1 MKEFDEYQK
10 RAIAAGT
17 NTVVSAGAGSGKTR
31 VLTERYLR
39 LVEEGRAGVG
49 AILALTFTRK
59 AAAEMYDRI
68 YRALVTSETPA
79 ARSQAERFSE
89 ARICTI
95 DSFCAEIVKNDA
107 PRFGIV
113 PSFSVDDGAVR
124 AMARRTAMD
133 FILERS
139 DSPTLRKIV
148 AGNGFEATLDDLFAD
163 LAYSRFSPSEHLDL
177 PGMYEAQGKR
187 LLELFAAGSAA
198 IAEALADIAA
208 VEPDAGK
215 AVAEA
220 HALLLSRPFPDE
232 AASPEAAARIL
243 AWMAGTAFNLRTGA
257 SKSPEIQEYKE
268 AVGRYR
274 EASSRMKSVC
284 ATLGDWTEF
293 RELYDLIGEFQD
305 RYLAE
310 RRAAAV
316 LNFRELLALAVE
328 SLKRN
333 PDLRA
338 YYKRRYRYIMIDEF
352 QDNNELQ
359 KDLLYL
365 LAERED
371 ETGEGIPPAARL
383 AADKL
388 FFVGDGK
395 QSIYRFRG
403 ADVSVFIGLRDELS
417 AAFPDAL
424 SLELPCNYRSA
435 PTLVDFFNE
444 LFERVMASPERDF
457 EARFSPL
464 VKPPIAFPLAGSVE
478 ILEYEKEGNGE
489 EGDDDETPPPI
500 DEDGADRD
508 EPLGAREAEALA
520 VARYIRNGIGTLTVR
535 DGDTVRVAKPDD
547 FAILLRSRTHQAD
560 YEKYLRSLG
569 VPFVAQNVRGLFY
582 EAPARDFYQILE
594 LVAYPEDRYAY
605 AAVLRSPFANM
616 SDDSA
621 VRLLLA
627 FDGEPF
633 PETPPEGCFA
643 TETEEAKYRRAR
655 TTYLALT
662 EMADTAPIT
671 SAISYLWYD
680 AGYRYRL
687 LRKPVYH
694 PYLDHFDY
702 LYALADR
709 ADAESGSLVGFLE
722 TLKGYLDSP
731 ETADDLDAPREG
743 ERGVQIMT
751 IHKSKGLEFP
761 VVIIPECD
769 NKGRNEYLA
778 QPYFYAPGIGI
789 ALSTRNAE
797 NTSSNCFYD
806 ELREE
811 NDLQKFAEL
820 KRLFYVAVTRAQSR
834 LVLSGSRARNAARG
848 SFFALLDSAF
858 PERSYP
864 SYVKASPIPR
874 ATRADVLSGSEVRT
888 DRETAAKVYGS
899 VPILERRIV
908 RIEYPATTVNERCLE
923 FAAPVP
929 RPRPSIL
936 RSLPCDALLGEP
948 GERAAFGTLCHAI
961 IEKMLKGEREPFLYQ
976 RSVTGP
982 FGEKDF
988 PAIER
993 DAIVLATGFV
1003 SSPRGR
1009 EAMGS
1014 SKLRT
1019 EYPFRWRFAPAGLVI
1034 NGQFDLIYETVG
1046 RAVVV
1051 DFKSDL
1057 ELVEGQ
1063 YDVQLEIYRR
1073 AASALTGKPVS
1084 CVLFYLRES
1093 LEIPVAEGFPL
1104 EDSLDSLRIGN
1115 AL

>member
-1 MKEFDEYQK
+1 MAGSDERKFDKYQ
-10 RAIAAGT
+10 RAAIDTDETAI
-17 NTVVSAGAGSGKTR
+17 VSAGAGSGKTT
-31 VLTERYLR
+31 VLSARYLR
-39 LVEEGRAGVG
+39 LVRDRGIPIDS
-49 AILALTFTRK
+49 ILALTFTKK
-59 AAAEMYDRI
+59 A
-68 YRALVTSETPA
+68 TSEMFGRIHRDLSKEDSA
-79 ARSQAERFSE
+79 FVRRQLENFGN
-89 ARICTI
+89 ARISTF
-95 DSFCAEIVKNDA
+95 DSFCARIA
-107 PRFGIV
+107 RSGCAAWG
-113 PSFSVDDGAVR
+113 FSPDFAVDDG
-124 AMARRTAMD
+124 
-133 FILERS
+133 
-139 DSPTLRKIV
+139 
-148 AGNGFEATLDDLFAD
+148 
-163 LAYSRFSPSEHLDL
+163 LA
-177 PGMYEAQGKR
+177 
-187 LLELFAAGSAA
+187 LELAE
-198 IAEALADIAA
+198 AEALAFVLEKRGEGIVRKLIVQHGFERLYREIFAKASLQMCPARPWNFESMPAELEGFLREELGRAREGLSEIRDAALAEGDKKAMAKYAPLFDRQLPEAGSPDFIALCETLAAIRCVPSGQAFHEQSRRIKDEICEPAVVAGRSLAALPEYSGMYALLAEYQERIIAA
-208 VEPDAGK
+208 KRSANVLSFQDSSK
-215 AVAEA
+215 T
-220 HALLLSRPFPDE
+220 ALQVLLSD
-232 AASPEAAARIL
+232 PE
-243 AWMAGTAFNLRTGA
+243 
-257 SKSPEIQEYKE
+257 
-268 AVGRYR
+268 
-274 EASSRMKSVC
+274 
-284 ATLGDWTEF
+284 
-293 RELYDLIGEFQD
+293 
-305 RYLAE
+305 
-310 RRAAAV
+310 
-316 LNFRELLALAVE
+316 
-328 SLKRN
+328 
-333 PDLRA
+333 LRA
-338 YYKRRYRYIMIDEF
+338 FYKDRCQAIMVDEF
-352 QDNNELQ
+352 QDDNAMQRDLLFLIAERHDRMERSVPSSNELC
-359 KDLLYL
+359 
-365 LAERED
+365 
-371 ETGEGIPPAARL
+371 P
-383 AADKL
+383 DKL